1 MFVGIVN
8 LVEVTSRNS
17 AEDEVEKRTRV
28 LVADDDADV
37 CSLIAGVFRRKYV
50 VTAAYDAEHA
60 LSIMS
65 REAPFDVIISDY
77 KLPGVSGL
85 EFIARIRSH
94 PQWSQTPIIMITGH
108 GVSLKSRAIKA
119 GANGFLSKPFT
130 LDQLR
135 HAVLKAL
142 KKG

>member
-1 MFVGIVN
+1 
-8 LVEVTSRNS
+8 LEQ
-17 AEDEVEKRTRV
+17 RTRV
-28 LVADDDADV
+28 LVADDDVDV

-50 VTAAYDAEHA
+50 VTAAHDAEHA

-65 REAPFDVIISDY
+65 REEPFDIIISDY

-85 EFIARIRSH
+85 DFIARVRSE
-94 PQWSQTPIIMITGH
+94 PRWSDTPIIMITGH
-108 GVSLKSRAIKA
+108 GVSLKARAITA

-135 HAVLKAL
+135 HAVMKAL
-142 KKG
+142 KKL

>member
-1 MFVGIVN
+1 M
-8 LVEVTSRNS
+8 EVISPIPAPKEEEQR
-17 AEDEVEKRTRV
+17 ARV

-37 CSLIAGVFRRKYV
+37 CSLIAGVFRRKYA
-50 VTAAYDAEHA
+50 VTVAYDAEHA

-65 REAPFDVIISDY
+65 REEPFDVIISDY

-85 EFIARIRSH
+85 DFIARVRAD
-94 PQWSQTPIIMITGH
+94 PTWSQTPIIMITGH
-108 GVSLKSRAIKA
+108 GAALKARAFTA
-119 GANGFLSKPFT
+119 GADGFLSKPFT

-142 KKG
+142 KKS

>member
-1 MFVGIVN
+1 M
-8 LVEVTSRNS
+8 SRIL
-17 AEDEVEKRTRV
+17 AEDESDQRTRV

-37 CSLIAGVFRRKYV
+37 CSLIAGVFRRKYA
-50 VTAAYDAEHA
+50 VTVAYDAEHA
-60 LSIMS
+60 LSIMLS
-65 REAPFDVIISDY
+65 EAPFDIIISDY

-85 EFIARIRSH
+85 DFIARVRSH
-94 PQWSQTPIIMITGH
+94 PIWSETPILMITGH
-108 GVSLKSRAIKA
+108 GISLKARAITA
-119 GANGFLSKPFT
+119 GADGFLSKPFT